1 MSIESMILV
10 LSDLHFGCD
19 LHLPPEL
26 PPLRVTR
33 LAKWL
38 RRESEVERFFERNCR
53 GHSFACVT
61 VLPRYL
67 KSLLREARTEGFQE
81 DTFDFCVLLGDQAT
95 VPDAEAYRFLREYL
109 TSKHYGG
116 YGDVQCAGL
125 GLSTDKILA
134 IPGNHDKLLRT
145 NGDVKQLV

>member
-10 LSDLHFGCD
+10 LSDLHFGRD

-81 DTFDFCVLLGDQAT
+81 GTFDFCIVLANLASVSD
-95 VPDAEAYRFLREYL
+95 VEAYRYLREYL
-109 TSKHYGG
+109 ASVH
-116 YGDVQCAGL
+116 C
-125 GLSTDKILA
+125 
-134 IPGNHDKLLRT
+134 
-145 NGDVKQLV
+145 